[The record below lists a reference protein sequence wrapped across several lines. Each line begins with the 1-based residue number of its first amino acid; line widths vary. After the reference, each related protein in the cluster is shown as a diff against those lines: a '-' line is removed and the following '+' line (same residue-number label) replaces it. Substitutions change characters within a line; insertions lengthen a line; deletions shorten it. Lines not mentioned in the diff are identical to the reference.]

1 MTLRL
6 LALLSCGLAFV
17 LGGCSD
23 YHLGTEGTLAFTTL
37 YVEPVENETTVPQ
50 ARALLSTQ
58 IREAFARDGRVA
70 LVNSAAEADAVLRVV
85 VKEFRRDVSSLLEQD
100 PGRARKF
107 ALVLGVD
114 CTLRLNNGDTLFSAR
129 RVEATRDAFTDGG
142 QLQAEYQTLPLL
154 ADSLAQK
161 ITHTVLDVW

>member
-6 LALLSCGLAFV
+6 LALLSCGLAFI
-17 LGGCSD
+17 LGGCSH
-23 YHLGTEGTLAFTTL
+23 YQLGTEGKLAFTTL

-58 IREAFARDGRVA
+58 IREAFARDGRVV

>member
-6 LALLSCGLAFV
+6 LAFLSCGLA
-17 LGGCSD
+17 LALSACSH
-23 YHLGTEGTLAFTTL
+23 YQLGTEGKLAFTTL

-50 ARALLSTQ
+50 AQALLSTQ
-58 IREAFARDGRVA
+58 IRETFSRDGRVV
-70 LVNSAAEADAVLRVV
+70 LVNSAAEADAVLHVV
-85 VKEFRRDVSSLLEQD
+85 VKEFRRDVASVLEQD

-114 CTLRLNNGDTLFSAR
+114 CTLRKNSGDVLFSER

-142 QLQAEYQTLPLL
+142 QLQAEYQMLPLL

-161 ITHTVLDVW
+161 ISHAVLDVW